1 MKLNVFQ
8 KRLIII
14 SLGILVVLVSSWSF
28 AFKKTWV
35 NYAEV
40 QKMRSNLNNA
50 ELSQKTIAHLTK
62 QLEGLQVNY
71 KQTPDSSNAKIIF
84 KKISDLSDKHKGLK
98 IVRFPNVHTHQFKKY
113 NIETLEIELEGDFEN
128 LLKFIHELETER
140 NIGRI
145 VSSSFDLHK
154 DIRTKKEFLRLTVHI
169 QNTQKML
176 TGNEDA

>member
-8 KRLIII
+8 KRLIIV

-28 AFKKTWV
+28 AFKKTWGD
-35 NYAEV
+35 YAEI
-40 QKMRSNLNNA
+40 KRMESNLTNA

-71 KQTPDSSNAKIIF
+71 KQAPDPSTAKIIF
-84 KKISDLSDKHKGLK
+84 KKISDLSDKHKSLK
-98 IVRFPNVHTHQFKKY
+98 IVRFPDVHVHQFKKY
-113 NIETLEIELEGDFEN
+113 TIETLEVELEGDFEN
-128 LLKFIHELETER
+128 LLRFMHELETEK

-154 DIRTKKEFLRLTVHI
+154 DVRTKKEFLRLTVHI

-176 TGNEDA
+176 TDDENA